1 MVSVSINI
9 NFWRKKNMYKSMK
22 ILIGKHFYKTADAA
36 QNKLDVFFTV
46 NRLSQEEY
54 EELTALVNT
63 VYGGEQ

>member
-1 MVSVSINI
+1 
-9 NFWRKKNMYKSMK
+9 MYKGMK
-22 ILIGKHFYKTADAA
+22 ILIGKHFYKTEDAA

-63 VYGGEQ
+63 VYGCEQ